1 MELDASIVQLGV
13 KLEQWFEGNCGTFAS
28 QDRIAQGGALL
39 RGFEIAKELDRLKAE
54 GLAAITALL
63 NRHDPVTDDERA
75 ASLIRGFELGARL
88 ADTLHD
94 ELLDTDGETK
104 VVRLTDAIVKALDV
118 IGAGRVALAV
128 LLDHPDAGIRAL
140 AGSYLID
147 LMPEQV
153 VPLLREI
160 DEKNE
165 GCSADFRAHWA
176 LLAWKLERKSR
187 FNYLSE
193 KPAQR

>member
-1 MELDASIVQLGV
+1 
-13 KLEQWFEGNCGTFAS
+13 
-28 QDRIAQGGALL
+28 
-39 RGFEIAKELDRLKAE
+39 
-54 GLAAITALL
+54 
-63 NRHDPVTDDERA
+63 
-75 ASLIRGFELGARL
+75 
-88 ADTLHD
+88 
-94 ELLDTDGETK
+94 
-104 VVRLTDAIVKALDV
+104 LDV